1 MYKKNMKTCTKLCEN
16 RIYKTKQTVF
26 SVDSR
31 LIAAGGQQGV
41 FSGAVGP
48 EAGSASLGLEA
59 EMLENILVRRLADLT
74 AVLGLGW
81 AASRQVVPDADVSV
95 A

>member
-1 MYKKNMKTCTKLCEN
+1 M
-16 RIYKTKQTVF
+16 
-26 SVDSR
+26 
-31 LIAAGGQQGV
+31 

-48 EAGSASLGLEA
+48 EAGPASLGLEA

-95 A
+95 ARGQLYLGVRLGWRRIEPLRLASRL

>member
-1 MYKKNMKTCTKLCEN
+1 ML
-16 RIYKTKQTVF
+16 
-26 SVDSR
+26 
-31 LIAAGGQQGV
+31 
-41 FSGAVGP
+41 SGAVGP
-48 EAGSASLGLEA
+48 EAGPASLGLEA

-81 AASRQVVPDADVSV
+81 AASRQVVPDADVPV